1 MKQAK
6 SDKLTI
12 QIQIRESKF
21 VELNL
26 SDLSV
31 SPDDP
36 IISSVLVCSFV
47 RQLNIFLRIDLV
59 FSDFW
64 HEVRGLQKLNS
75 DWGQF
80 LWKIHFSPNLGKKT
94 PQKRLFYI
102 FFFLI
107 LLFSFPKS
115 NAEWNFF

>member
-31 SPDDP
+31 SPDGP
-36 IISSVLVCSFV
+36 IISSVLVYSFV
-47 RQLNIFLRIDLV
+47 R
-59 FSDFW
+59 
-64 HEVRGLQKLNS
+64 
-75 DWGQF
+75 
-80 LWKIHFSPNLGKKT
+80 
-94 PQKRLFYI
+94 
-102 FFFLI
+102 
-107 LLFSFPKS
+107 
-115 NAEWNFF
+115 